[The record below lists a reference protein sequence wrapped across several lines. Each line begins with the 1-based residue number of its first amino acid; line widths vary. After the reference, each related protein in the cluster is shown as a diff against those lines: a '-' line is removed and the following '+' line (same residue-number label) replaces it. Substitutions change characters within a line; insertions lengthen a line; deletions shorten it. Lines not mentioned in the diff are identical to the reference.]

1 MKKTLTVLSVL
12 ALAGIGFAGC
22 GSGGDGDACTSNLDC
37 DAIGGYV
44 CNVTKGVCEAS
55 TSTQYNPV
63 DNKEYCKETCD
74 TNEFGKAE
82 NCFIDPADEKQGFC
96 SSCKVNCKAKY
107 PSTFPVCD
115 DASGYC
121 VAKANPCSAEQVI
134 KANTDGETAL
144 CIKAEVS
151 ECTDDTG
158 CEQGYTCNLDTH
170 KCEVSTNVEPQFKY
184 VRVDDMSEKAC
195 NGGTVDANGLC
206 SLDDPGA
213 DIDAIALV
221 KTGKA
226 TTYAVGLKGYL
237 RGDGLTQTMAE
248 EKGNVGAWNPSK
260 AIGAPDSFTAYAT
273 GGKAAHDGK
282 CTYYT
287 DSDHTI
293 KPFVSLGGQGGY
305 IIVEMSEKIE
315 AGDTIDV
322 LEVGKCSL
330 QNTSDGGSQTAQA
343 EKIKVQVSVNDK
355 DGWKVIGESIADDTN
370 KGVISFEV
378 TADKLK

>member
-1 MKKTLTVLSVL
+1 MKKTLSVLSVL

-22 GSGGDGDACTSNLDC
+22 GGSDGDSCVTNADC
-37 DAIGGYV
+37 NALAGLV
-44 CNVTKGVCEAS
+44 CDTA
-55 TSTQYNPV
+55 TSTCVKVAGDVVVTPV
-63 DNKEYCKETCD
+63 DNKEYCGETCEG
-74 TNEFGKAE
+74 NQ
-82 NCFIDPADEKQGFC
+82 NCFIDPEDEDQGFC
-96 SSCKVNCKAKY
+96 STCKVNCEVKY
-107 PSTFPVCD
+107 AGTYPVCD
-115 DASGYC
+115 EASGLC
-121 VAKANPCSAEQVI
+121 VAKANPCTTDQVI
-134 KANTDGETAL
+134 KANADGETAL
-144 CIKAEVS
+144 CIKATVS
-151 ECTDDTG
+151 DTCEDDSG

-287 DSDHTI
+287 DSEHTI

-370 KGVISFEV
+370 KGVVSFEV